1 MARKPKTP
9 DLDTTQVDDAAPD
22 MVMAETQQGD
32 PAPHDE
38 AASFASGST
47 PQFADFDAFYAH
59 YAGAQT
65 NADNRR
71 LHVVGIG
78 LAVLCLL
85 NVVLNGVF
93 GGFWSLVWAAIFAF
107 GFAFAGDQLIEKK
120 SPTLLT
126 HPAWSLLADIK
137 MAFEIVT
144 RKRPW

>member
-9 DLDTTQVDDAAPD
+9 DLDPTQVDDAAPD
-22 MVMAETQQGD
+22 MVMADAHQDE
-32 PAPHDE
+32 PAPNDE
-38 AASFASGST
+38 AASFASAPT
-47 PQFADFDAFYAH
+47 PHFADFDAFYEH
-59 YAGAQT
+59 YTGALT
-65 NADNRR
+65 HADNRR

-78 LAVLCLL
+78 LAVLCLI

-107 GFAFAGDQLIEKK
+107 GFAFAGDQFIEKK

-126 HPAWSLLADIK
+126 HPAWSLLADVK